1 MITESSNLKSQ
12 NQNSKVKSDLRE
24 RSFSYSVRSIKFI
37 STLPEKRIN
46 WVLTNQ
52 LVRSATSI
60 GANVIEAKSASS
72 KKDFIRFYEIAL
84 KSANETIYWL
94 RLLRD
99 ALSIDGNEIQFLTK
113 EAEELSKIIAASLLT
128 MKNKR

>member
-1 MITESSNLKSQ
+1 MVTQSSKVKSQ
-12 NQNSKVKSDLRE
+12 NQSSKVKVELKE
-24 RSFSYSVRSIKFI
+24 RCYNYSIKTIQFI
-37 STLPEKRIN
+37 NTLPEKRVN
-46 WVLTNQ
+46 WIITNQ

-72 KKDFIRFYEIAL
+72 KRDFIRFYEIAL
-84 KSANETIYWL
+84 KSANETTYWL

-99 ALSIDGNEIQFLTK
+99 ALNVNGADIQFLVK
-113 EAEELSKIIAASLLT
+113 ETEELSKIIAASLLT